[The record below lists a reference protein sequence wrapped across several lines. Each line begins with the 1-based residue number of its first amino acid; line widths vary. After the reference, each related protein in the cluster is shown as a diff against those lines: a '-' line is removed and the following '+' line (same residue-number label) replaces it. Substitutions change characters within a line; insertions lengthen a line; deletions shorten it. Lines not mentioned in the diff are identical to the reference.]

1 MSKKAN
7 KTAIGGF
14 VLGALALIVVGVLVF
29 GSGKFLTERQT
40 YVMYFEGSVK
50 GLNEG
55 APLVFRGVKIGS
67 VTRVQ
72 LVANTDDLSFRI
84 PVFVEIEQK
93 YFTLTGDETLD
104 LSPKEQLVLLVARGL
119 RAQLISQNLVTGQLI
134 VELDFHPDKPAKL
147 VAGDSEY
154 LEIPTIR
161 SSMDDLVDQI
171 QKAPIEDILNKVLSA
186 VDGVEKAVNSRE
198 VKESINAL
206 EQTLKNLNKLIQNI
220 DSRIEP
226 LLSSVE
232 ETLMDYGK
240 LARNVDRQVKPILS
254 GMVDTERRAD
264 KLIKEVDVQV
274 TRLGSSLDE
283 TAKSATAALVEAKK
297 TLNTIEGLT
306 GEDSKMIYQ
315 MTTTLKE
322 LSAAARSI
330 RVWADYLERH
340 PEALLRGKGG
350 SQGR

>member
-14 VLGALALIVVGVLVF
+14 VVGALALIVVGVLIF
-29 GSGKFLTERQT
+29 GSGKFLAKTET
-40 YVMYFEGSVK
+40 YVMYFEGSVN

-67 VTRVQ
+67 VTRIL

-84 PVFVEIEQK
+84 PVFVDVERK
-93 YFTLTGDETLD
+93 HFTLTGDEALD

-119 RAQLISQNLVTGQLI
+119 RAQLIAQSMVTGQLM
-134 VELDFHPDKPAKL
+134 VELDFHRDKPAKL

-161 SSMDDLVDQI
+161 SGMDDLVKQI
-171 QKAPIEDILNKVLSA
+171 AEAPIEDILKKVLSA
-186 VDGVEKAVNSRE
+186 VDGIEKAVNSRE
-198 VKESINAL
+198 VKKSLSSL
-206 EQTLKNLNKLIQNI
+206 EQTLKNLNKLVLNI

-226 LLSSVE
+226 LISTVE
-232 ETLMDYGK
+232 ETVKDYGRF
-240 LARNVDRQVKPILS
+240 ARNMDRQVEPVLS
-254 GMVDTERRAD
+254 GIVETERHAN
-264 KLIKEVDVQV
+264 KMVKNVDAQV
-274 TRLGSSLDE
+274 TLLGSRIDE
-283 TAKSATAALVEAKK
+283 ASKSASAALVEAKK
-297 TLNTIEGLT
+297 TLNTIESLT
-306 GEDSKMIYQ
+306 GKDSQMIYQ

-340 PEALLRGKGG
+340 PEALVRGKGG
-350 SQGR
+350 S

>member
-14 VLGALALIVVGVLVF
+14 VVGALALIVVGVLVF
-29 GSGKFLTERQT
+29 GSGKFLTETQT

-50 GLNEG
+50 GLNVG

-67 VTRVQ
+67 VTNIL

-84 PVFVEIEQK
+84 PVFVEVERK
-93 YFTLTGDETLD
+93 HFTLTGDEALD

-119 RAQLISQNLVTGQLI
+119 RAQLIVQSMVTGQLI
-134 VELDFHPDKPAKL
+134 VELDFHRDKPAKL
-147 VAGDSEY
+147 VAGYSEY

-161 SSMDDLVDQI
+161 SGMDDLVKQI
-171 QKAPIEDILNKVLSA
+171 EEAPIEDILTKVLSA
-186 VDGVEKAVNSRE
+186 VDGIAKVVNSKE
-198 VKESINAL
+198 VKESLMSL
-206 EQTLKNLNKLIQNI
+206 EQTLKNLNKLVQNI

-226 LLSSVE
+226 LLSVVE
-232 ETLMDYGK
+232 EAVKDYGK
-240 LARNVDRQVKPILS
+240 LARNVDRQVKPVLS
-254 GMVDTERRAD
+254 GIVETERHAD
-264 KLIKEVDVQV
+264 KLVKNVDAQV
-274 TRLGSSLDE
+274 TRLGSRIE
-283 TAKSATAALVEAKK
+283 EAAKSANAALVEAQK

-306 GEDSKMIYQ
+306 GQDSQMIYQ
-315 MTTTLKE
+315 ITTTLKE

-350 SQGR
+350 S

>member
-14 VLGALALIVVGVLVF
+14 VVGALALIVVGVLVF
-29 GSGKFLTERQT
+29 GSGKFLTETQT

-50 GLNEG
+50 GLNVG

-67 VTRVQ
+67 VNNIL

-84 PVFVEIEQK
+84 PVFVEVERK
-93 YFTLTGDETLD
+93 HFTLTGDEALD

-119 RAQLISQNLVTGQLI
+119 RAQLIVQSMVTGQLI
-134 VELDFHPDKPAKL
+134 VELDFHRDKPAKL
-147 VAGDSEY
+147 VAGYSEY

-161 SSMDDLVDQI
+161 SGMDDLVKQI
-171 QKAPIEDILNKVLSA
+171 EEAPIEDILTKVLSA
-186 VDGVEKAVNSRE
+186 VDGIAKVVNSKE
-198 VKESINAL
+198 VKESLMSL
-206 EQTLKNLNKLIQNI
+206 EQTLKNLNKLVQNI

-226 LLSSVE
+226 LLSAVE
-232 ETLMDYGK
+232 EAVKDYGK
-240 LARNVDRQVKPILS
+240 LARNVDRQVKPVLS
-254 GMVDTERRAD
+254 GIVETERHAD
-264 KLIKEVDVQV
+264 KLVKNVDAQV
-274 TRLGSSLDE
+274 TRLGSRIE
-283 TAKSATAALVEAKK
+283 EAAKSANAALVEAQK

-306 GEDSKMIYQ
+306 GQDSQMIYQ
-315 MTTTLKE
+315 ITTTLKE

-340 PEALLRGKGG
+340 PEALVRGKGG
-350 SQGR
+350 S

>member
-14 VLGALALIVVGVLVF
+14 VVGALALIVVGVLIF
-29 GSGKFLTERQT
+29 GSGKFLAKTET
-40 YVMYFEGSVK
+40 YVMYFEGSVN

-67 VTRVQ
+67 VTRIL

-84 PVFVEIEQK
+84 PVFVDVERK
-93 YFTLTGDETLD
+93 HFTLTGDEALD

-119 RAQLISQNLVTGQLI
+119 RAQLIAQSMVTGQLM
-134 VELDFHPDKPAKL
+134 VELDFHRDKPAKL

-161 SSMDDLVDQI
+161 SGMDDLVKQI
-171 QKAPIEDILNKVLSA
+171 AEAPIEDILKKVLSA
-186 VDGVEKAVNSRE
+186 VDGIEKAVNSRE
-198 VKESINAL
+198 VKKSLSSL
-206 EQTLKNLNKLIQNI
+206 EQTLKNLNKLVLNI

-226 LLSSVE
+226 LISTVE
-232 ETLMDYGK
+232 ETVKDYGR
-240 LARNVDRQVKPILS
+240 LARNMDRQVEPVLS
-254 GMVDTERRAD
+254 GIVETERHAN
-264 KLIKEVDVQV
+264 KMVKNVDAQV
-274 TRLGSSLDE
+274 TLLGSRIDE
-283 TAKSATAALVEAKK
+283 ASKSASAALVEAKK

-306 GEDSKMIYQ
+306 GKDSQMIYQ

-340 PEALLRGKGG
+340 PEALVRGKGG
-350 SQGR
+350 S